1 MQSKQHWEHVYSTR
15 ATDAVSWYQEHADL
29 SIRLI
34 EQTGLSKDA
43 AIIDVG
49 GGASTLVDD
58 LLAGTYSNLTVL
70 DVSAAALSAAQE
82 RLRTGAAMVKWIEAD
97 ITCVHLASNAFDLW
111 HDRAAFHFLTS
122 PEQRAAYIENAVRAL
137 KHGGYLIIATFA
149 EGGPVQCSGLP
160 VVRYT
165 CNHLR
170 ATLGPMFTLVQHQQQ
185 MHHTPTGATQPF
197 TYCCFRKVGQ

>member
-1 MQSKQHWEHVYSTR
+1 MQSKQHWEQVYSTR

-34 EQTGLSKDA
+34 EQTGFSKDA

-58 LLAGTYSNLTVL
+58 LLASTYSNLTVL

-82 RLRTGAAMVKWIEAD
+82 RLRTGVDLVKWIEAD
-97 ITCVHLASNAFDLW
+97 ITCVHLASDAFDLW

-165 CNHLR
+165 CDHLR

-185 MHHTPTGATQPF
+185 MHHTPTGAAQPF
-197 TYCCFRKVGQ
+197 TYCCFRKVDQ